1 MPMSELSQPHPKHA
15 TQQHALRPIA
25 PLEPVGNP
33 SDAAPAPSS
42 ATADRTRRIVAIM
55 SRREQDGDAD
65 QTTPDAAEVIATVI
79 RFATRRGPSLAALP
93 ASTRS
98 QLRRLCEDGDP
109 AALVVRDWLECRLP
123 ARIAAALE
131 GHRKDGKQGRA

>member
-1 MPMSELSQPHPKHA
+1 MPMSELSQPHLKHA
-15 TQQHALRPIA
+15 RQQQALRPIT
-25 PLEPVGNP
+25 PLEPESNP
-33 SDAAPAPSS
+33 SDAAAVSSS

-55 SRREQDGDAD
+55 SRREQGGDGD

-79 RFATRRGPSLAALP
+79 RFATRRGRSLAALP
-93 ASTRS
+93 ALTRS
-98 QLRRLCEDGDP
+98 QLLRHCGAGDP

-123 ARIAAALE
+123 ARIEEELE